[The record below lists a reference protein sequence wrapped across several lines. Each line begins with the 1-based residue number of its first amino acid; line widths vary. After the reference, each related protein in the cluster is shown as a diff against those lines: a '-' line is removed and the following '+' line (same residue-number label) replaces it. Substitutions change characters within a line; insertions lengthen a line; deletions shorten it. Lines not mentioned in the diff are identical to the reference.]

1 MNPKEIATLAGG
13 CFWCTEAVFNKL
25 RGIVKVVS
33 GYSGGRTQ
41 NPTYEEVSN
50 GRSGHAEAIQVTFDP
65 SVISPEQIYEVF
77 FKLHDPTTVNRQGN
91 DVGTQYRSV
100 IFYHSPQQKA
110 VAEKV
115 KQQILN
121 MKLYP
126 GQIVTEIVPFTAFFP
141 AEKYHQDYYT
151 KNSYQPYC
159 QLIIDPKIT
168 KLYKTFPALI
178 KPEHK
183 QF

>member
-25 RGIVKVVS
+25 RGIVKGVS

-91 DVGTQYRSV
+91 DVGTQNRSV
-100 IFYHSPQQKA
+100 IFYHSPEQKLS
-110 VAEKV
+110 AEKI
-115 KQQILN
+115 KQRISKA
-121 MKLYP
+121 KLYP
-126 GQIVTEIVPFTAFFP
+126 GKIVTEIVPFTAFFP
-141 AEKYHQDYYT
+141 AENYHQDYYA
-151 KNSYQPYC
+151 KNSSQPYC
-159 QLIIDPKIT
+159 QLMIDPKIT
-168 KLYKTFPALI
+168 KLFKSFPEMI
-178 KPEHK
+178 KSEYARR
-183 QF
+183 